1 MKGCG
6 SVEAGASIC
15 GAPAG
20 PGARGKRVLG
30 RAGAP
35 IDEKLTPRRRFS
47 ALVAGEVIDL
57 SYRRNGATALARVL
71 LDPVGVRAST
81 ARSIKSA
88 PDEKTPAQAAVL
100 GTAELRAL
108 FDAAPFGVLA
118 IDGDG
123 RIQYVNQRQCENSGL
138 GAEDFLGKDHRVTFG
153 SALERAG
160 LLPLYDRLIKDGTA
174 FEKTILDYRRYVD
187 DVAMAFNL
195 RGYRCGGWTLLVT
208 SVERVLANQQAH
220 YLQLFENANDGIFL
234 LSRDGRFVSANR
246 AFCEMVGVPLESL
259 IGETTEM
266 FLPGRF
272 AQSQERLE
280 RILREGRLGPY
291 ELEVTTPLGQKFV
304 SLNGFAWIEDGE
316 AVGVIN
322 IARDTTDEHRRA
334 DELRAA
340 RDKALE
346 ASRLKSFV
354 LANVTHELRTP
365 LNIILGYSSL
375 VASYLEEKRDSS
387 QSAILEGI
395 QRAGRRLRSHHQFD
409 PRRFEDRVR
418 RLRGASQATV
428 ARASDRTPASR
439 LPAAGSR
446 EESHRCRPTS
456 RLADAEVTFDAYCL
470 ENALTNLLANAVK
483 FTLRGEVRV
492 RLARDERGSLALSV
506 CDTGIGIDP
515 SFVSRLGEA
524 FAQEDSG
531 LGRRFEGSGLG
542 IALTKSYLEL
552 NGARLSVESDEG
564 RGLAIHD
571 PFRRRGRSRKTLRRW
586 SSVARSRS
594 ARWDA
599 CAPTGSR
606 PR

>member
-1 MKGCG
+1 M
-6 SVEAGASIC
+6 
-15 GAPAG
+15 
-20 PGARGKRVLG
+20 
-30 RAGAP
+30 
-35 IDEKLTPRRRFS
+35 
-47 ALVAGEVIDL
+47 
-57 SYRRNGATALARVL
+57 
-71 LDPVGVRAST
+71 RAST

-138 GAEDFLGKDHRVTFG
+138 GADDFLGKDERVTFG

-174 FEKTILDYRRYVD
+174 FEKTILDYKRFVD

-304 SLNGFAWIEDGE
+304 SLNGFSWIEDGE

-395 QRAGRRLRSHHQFD
+395 QRAGRRLRTTINSILD
-409 PRRFEDRVR
+409 ASKIESGAFEVHPKR
-418 RLRGASQATV
+418 AV

-439 LPAAGSR
+439 LPAIGSR
-446 EESHRCRPTS
+446 QGSHLVVRHRGCR
-456 RLADAEVTFDAYCL
+456 
-470 ENALTNLLANAVK
+470 
-483 FTLRGEVRV
+483 
-492 RLARDERGSLALSV
+492 RGS
-506 CDTGIGIDP
+506 
-515 SFVSRLGEA
+515 
-524 FAQEDSG
+524 
-531 LGRRFEGSGLG
+531 
-542 IALTKSYLEL
+542 
-552 NGARLSVESDEG
+552 
-564 RGLAIHD
+564 H
-571 PFRRRGRSRKTLRRW
+571 LRRVLPRERADEPARQCRQVH
-586 SSVARSRS
+586 VAWRGAGP
-594 ARWDA
+594 AR
-599 CAPTGSR
+599 P
-606 PR
+606 